1 MSRLTARATMN
12 PVDPQPWLSDEL
24 ARPADHP
31 HQPGRRAAA
40 LTLEGGKIHYHGGD
54 VNSV

>member
-1 MSRLTARATMN
+1 MN